1 MRVKELLVST
11 LIDEFNYP
19 VILQGSMPEDEA
31 YPDSFFTYFNNDTSD
46 DEYYDNEEHM
56 TIWDFDL
63 NIYSNDPDVVD
74 TALVLAKKIL
84 KTKGF
89 IIDGKGYDV
98 ISDEPTHTGRGINIL
113 YMEREE
119 NDDE

>member
-1 MRVKELLVST
+1 MKVKELLVST
-11 LIDEFNYP
+11 LIEEFNYP
-19 VILQGSMPEDEA
+19 VILQGSMPKDEG
-31 YPDSFFTYFNNDTSD
+31 YPESFFTYFNNDTMG
-46 DEYYDNEEHM
+46 DEYYDNRDNL

-63 NIYSNDPDVVD
+63 NIYSTDPDVVD
-74 TALVLAKKIL
+74 TALVRAKKL
-84 KTKGF
+84 LEKEGF

-98 ISDEPTHTGRGINIL
+98 LSDEPTHTGRGINIL